1 LEDIVMD
8 NAAAQLTMLTR
19 LGFAARGLLYLVIA
33 YLVIST
39 GRTEDPAG
47 ALGYL
52 QQGGGKT
59 LLYIVTVGLLAY
71 GLWRL
76 SDAVFDIERHGS
88 DNKAIVKRLGAAASA
103 LVHFFLAWQAV
114 KLIQGASGSSGN
126 GATEG
131 ASSVLEVPGGG
142 VLLIVAG
149 LILVGT
155 GIYQLIKAAKGSYLK
170 HLDAGIAAQPWA
182 KWTGRF
188 GYAAR
193 GIVFLITGAFI
204 ASAGFGE
211 QANQA
216 GGMAEALSWLDSPWD
231 MIVAAG
237 LFAFGLFSL
246 IEARYRMLHDVP
258 VGSIGRH
265 VRAKI

>member
-1 LEDIVMD
+1 MD
-8 NAAAQLTMLTR
+8 NAAAQLTTLTR

-52 QQGGGKT
+52 SQGGGKT
-59 LLYIVTVGLLAY
+59 ILYIVTAGLLAY

-76 SDAVFDIERHGS
+76 CDAVFDIERHGA
-88 DNKAIVKRLGAAASA
+88 DTKAKIARTGAAASA
-103 LVHFFLAWQAV
+103 VIHFFLAWQAI
-114 KLIQGASGSSGN
+114 KLIQGGAGNSGS
-126 GATEG
+126 GASEG
-131 ASSVLEVPGGG
+131 ASSVLQLPGGSL
-142 VLLIVAG
+142 LLIAG
-149 LILVGT
+149 GIILVAT

-170 HLDAGIAAQPWA
+170 HLEPRIAAQPWA

-204 ASAGFGE
+204 ANAGFGE
-211 QANQA
+211 QANEA
-216 GGMAEALSWLDSPWD
+216 GGMAEALSWLDNPWD
-231 MIVAAG
+231 MIVALG

-246 IEARYRMLHDVP
+246 IEARYRVLHDVP
-258 VGSIGRH
+258 VGSIGQH
-265 VRAKI
+265 MRARI

>member
-1 LEDIVMD
+1 MN

-47 ALGYL
+47 ALDYL
-52 QQGGGKT
+52 QQGGGKPV
-59 LLYIVTVGLLAY
+59 LYVVTIGLLAY

-76 SDAVFDIERHGS
+76 SDAAFDIERHGS
-88 DNKAIVKRLGAAASA
+88 DNKAVLKRLGAAASA
-103 LVHFFLAWQAV
+103 LIHFFLAWQAV
-114 KLIQGASGSSGN
+114 KLIQGASTGGGN
-126 GATEG
+126 GASEG
-131 ASSVLEVPGGG
+131 AGSVLQLPGGG
-142 VLLIVAG
+142 MMLIVAG
-149 LILVGT
+149 LILLAT
-155 GIYQLIKAAKGSYLK
+155 GVYQLAKAAKGSYLK
-170 HLDAGIAAQPWA
+170 HLEPRIAAQPWA
-182 KWTGRF
+182 KWTGRL

-204 ASAGFGE
+204 ANAGLGE
-211 QANQA
+211 QANEA

-231 MIVAAG
+231 MIVAFG
-237 LFAFGLFSL
+237 LLAFGLFSL
-246 IEARYRMLHDVP
+246 IEARYRVLHNVP
-258 VGSIGRH
+258 VGDIGRH

>member
-1 LEDIVMD
+1 MN
-8 NAAAQLTMLTR
+8 NAAAQLTTLTR

-52 QQGGGKT
+52 SQGGGKT
-59 LLYIVTVGLLAY
+59 ILYIVTAGLLAY

-76 SDAVFDIERHGS
+76 CDAVFDIERHGT
-88 DNKAIVKRLGAAASA
+88 DTKAKIARAGAAAST
-103 LVHFFLAWQAV
+103 VIHFFLAWQAV
-114 KLIQGASGSSGN
+114 KLIQGAASNAGN
-126 GATEG
+126 GASEG
-131 ASSVLEVPGGG
+131 ASSVLQLPGGSM
-142 VLLIVAG
+142 LLIAG
-149 LILVGT
+149 GIILVAT

-170 HLDAGIAAQPWA
+170 HLEPRIAAQPWA

-204 ASAGFGE
+204 ANAGFGE
-211 QANQA
+211 QANEA
-216 GGMAEALSWLDSPWD
+216 GGMAEALSWLDNPWD
-231 MIVAAG
+231 MIVALG

-246 IEARYRMLHDVP
+246 IEARYRVLHNVP
-258 VGSIGRH
+258 VGAIGQH
-265 VRAKI
+265 MRAKI

>member
-1 LEDIVMD
+1 MN

-47 ALGYL
+47 ALNYL
-52 QQGGGKT
+52 QQGGGKPV
-59 LLYIVTVGLLAY
+59 LYVVTIGLLAY

-88 DNKAIVKRLGAAASA
+88 DNKAVLKRLGAAASA
-103 LVHFFLAWQAV
+103 LIHFFLAWQAV
-114 KLIQGASGSSGN
+114 KLIQGASTGGGS
-126 GATEG
+126 GASEG
-131 ASSVLEVPGGG
+131 AGSVLQLPGGG
-142 VLLIVAG
+142 MMLIVAG
-149 LILVGT
+149 LILLAT
-155 GIYQLIKAAKGSYLK
+155 GVYQLVKAAKGSYLK
-170 HLDAGIAAQPWA
+170 HLEPRIAAQPWA
-182 KWTGRF
+182 KWTGRL

-204 ASAGFGE
+204 ANAGLGE
-211 QANQA
+211 QANEA

-231 MIVAAG
+231 MIVAFG
-237 LFAFGLFSL
+237 LLAFGLFSL
-246 IEARYRMLHDVP
+246 IEARYRVLHNVP
-258 VGSIGRH
+258 VGDIAQH